1 MSPIPG
7 SIFEIILITI
17 GSGNNV
23 MKSIYFFEVK
33 YTEVKYRSL
42 LSKFSARY
50 CIKMVCFKDLDDI
63 STMAYRFLIRMVRRS
78 LTF

>member
-33 YTEVKYRSL
+33 YTEVK
-42 LSKFSARY
+42 
-50 CIKMVCFKDLDDI
+50 
-63 STMAYRFLIRMVRRS
+63 
-78 LTF
+78 